1 MPNTGAVAGASFLA
15 NLFEGYFKGK
25 MDRRQANEAAA
36 AAAAKADADRAALLE
51 RTNAEQ
57 AGMTH
62 RTELT
67 NQNRLDV
74 LHQRPVPE
82 PKPQAWKPTTEEE
95 WRRAKDYEHSLKQ
108 KYAPVK
114 ADKEETT
121 KGPDPTKTR
130 HEVDRIVAQF
140 QRADSNAQVNPM
152 FGQRPTPGFR
162 DKPNFGDGPLPPEMY
177 RSVAEI
183 MVETGTDDAQ
193 KASDILY
200 SKAIADAL
208 AAKYGVDDP
217 NAMVIDTAKLAS
229 LPGMKGRRVG
239 FGGSG
244 ISLAQIAALYRG
256 GWTKDEIAELVD
268 EYFAGEQ
275 SPTDAMGLTGAVK

>member
-1 MPNTGAVAGASFLA
+1 MAPNTGTVAGVSFLSK
-15 NLFEGYFKGK
+15 LFEGYFNGK
-25 MDRRQANEAAA
+25 MERRKINELSAQKEAE
-36 AAAAKADADRAALLE
+36 RNALME
-51 RTNAEQ
+51 RERVQQ
-57 AGMTH
+57 AGMTE
-62 RTELT
+62 RTGM
-67 NQNRLDV
+67 QQQGALDRV
-74 LHQRPVPE
+74 NARPTPE
-82 PKPQAWKPTTEEE
+82 PKPQEWKPRTEEE
-95 WRRAKDYEHSLKQ
+95 WKRAKDYQASLKQ

-114 ADKEETT
+114 ADKEETA
-121 KGPDPTKTR
+121 KGSDPTKMR

-162 DKPNFGDGPLPPEMY
+162 DKPNFGDEPLPPEMY

-183 MVETGTDDAQ
+183 MVETGSDDAQ

-217 NAMVIDTAKLAS
+217 NAMVIDTARLAS

-256 GWTKDEIAELVD
+256 G
-268 EYFAGEQ
+268 
-275 SPTDAMGLTGAVK
+275 